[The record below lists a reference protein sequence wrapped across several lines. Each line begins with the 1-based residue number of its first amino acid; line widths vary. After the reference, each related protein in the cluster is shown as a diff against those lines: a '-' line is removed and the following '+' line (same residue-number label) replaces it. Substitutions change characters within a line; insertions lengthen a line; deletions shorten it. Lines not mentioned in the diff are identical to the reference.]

1 MFSKIIFFSLA
12 LALIGCTEN
21 TDKITSGT
29 QTVAT
34 DTPLDSYRK
43 ELKQLE
49 QESSNKHTDNLG
61 KLIKSISFES
71 GIDSVASASI
81 ESPEEYS
88 AQLLH
93 KDEVVINEPKITV
106 IIDYPLTN
114 EYTFDLE
121 SKNGFTRWQL
131 LKAISDNYYK
141 LYAEEEK
148 SATVKTIPIAERK
161 TMYNRNRTN
170 GKYGIWGHD
179 IADLILDEI
188 LVYRTPAGK
197 TILALII
204 NS

>member
-1 MFSKIIFFSLA
+1 MSSKLILFPLA
-12 LALIGCTEN
+12 IALIGCTEN
-21 TDKITSGT
+21 TDKIPSAT
-29 QTVAT
+29 QTAT
-34 DTPLDSYRK
+34 ADTASPTYQE

-49 QESSNKHTDNLG
+49 QESSNKNNDNLG
-61 KLIKSISFES
+61 ELIKSISFEF
-71 GIDSVASASI
+71 GTDSVASASI
-81 ESPEEYS
+81 EKAEEYS

-121 SKNGFTRWQL
+121 SKSGFTRWQL

-148 SATVKTIPIAERK
+148 SATVKTIPIAERT

-179 IADLILDEI
+179 IADLVLDEI
-188 LVYRTPAGK
+188 LVYRTPDGK
-197 TILALII
+197 TVLALII